1 MSPFVD
7 EYGHRHEMF
16 GSGGGAE
23 LAGDLGVPLLAEVPL
38 DPGVVTGGDNGVP
51 IVRSAPD
58 SAAAQQIQKAA
69 ADLTRLL
76 PPAEDDTC
84 TSRIA
89 ILAEQLAE
97 LG

>member
-1 MSPFVD
+1 M
-7 EYGHRHEMF
+7 
-16 GSGGGAE
+16 
-23 LAGDLGVPLLAEVPL
+23 PLLGRVPL
-38 DPGVVTGGDNGVP
+38 DENVVAGGDNGEPV
-51 IVRSAPD
+51 VRARPESKAALELR
-58 SAAAQQIQKAA
+58 AAAAL
-69 ADLTRLL
+69 LTKLL